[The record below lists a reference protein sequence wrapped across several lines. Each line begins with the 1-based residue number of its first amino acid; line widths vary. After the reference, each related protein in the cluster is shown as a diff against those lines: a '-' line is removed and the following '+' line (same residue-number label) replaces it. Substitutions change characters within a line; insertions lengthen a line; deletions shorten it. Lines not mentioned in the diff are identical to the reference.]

1 MIKIIIGVAVA
12 TIIGIIALTVIPQ
25 VTRSNEVPTQV
36 VDGPNKL
43 TIGITG
49 EVVKPGNYI
58 LDEGSTLQ
66 DLIDKAGG
74 TNNNADDRAYF
85 LDLEVLAN
93 EEYYIPPKYDLKDV
107 CSESPIE
114 KVNINEAD
122 KESLLQISGVGE
134 AVSTQLIAYRNDNG
148 VFRRLEDI
156 KNVSGIGN
164 ATFEKVKNYSID
176 NALEISRQLLLKKA
190 TSKRKSFFG

>member
-36 VDGPNKL
+36 VDDPNKL

-122 KESLLQISGVGE
+122 KESLLQISGFGE

-164 ATFEKVKNYSID
+164 ATFEKVKNYIYLHD
-176 NALEISRQLLLKKA
+176 
-190 TSKRKSFFG
+190 